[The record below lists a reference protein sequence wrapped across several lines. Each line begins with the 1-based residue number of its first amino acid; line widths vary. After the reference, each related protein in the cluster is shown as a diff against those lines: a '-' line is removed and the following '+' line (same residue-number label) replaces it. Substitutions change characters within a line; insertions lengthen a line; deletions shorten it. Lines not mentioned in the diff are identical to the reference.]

1 MFKPV
6 NSVSGGLVGRI
17 RAEGGWAMVGG
28 IVWNTLKG
36 GGTDF
41 WGNKDLKRGASWV
54 KGWVP

>member
-28 IVWNTLKG
+28 TVWNTLKG
-36 GGTDF
+36 GGTEEQ
-41 WGNKDLKRGASWV
+41 KRR
-54 KGWVP
+54 